1 MIVHLNLLSLPV
13 HTIKLHTLSVHVF
26 QAQHIICEQVQAA
39 HTTDSDH
46 VSQSPYTAYV
56 HQGYDTLY
64 LH

>member
-39 HTTDSDH
+39 HTR
-46 VSQSPYTAYV
+46 
-56 HQGYDTLY
+56 L
-64 LH
+64 